1 MSTPAQAAASRAN
14 GALSEGPVTQEGKAA
29 SSQNALRHGLRSA
42 AVVLPGEDPEAF
54 DRHRVA
60 YLHRFK
66 PADAPERDLVEAM
79 SNARWRL
86 NRIMSLEAELLQGDD
101 LARAL
106 STVAR
111 YEGQLT
117 RTYDRAYR
125 QLQELQSCRP
135 PELKSAP
142 AAKFPAKQP
151 NEPGEREV
159 FALLDALTA
168 PPRAGTPATLPAK
181 PGSRGSESA

>member
-1 MSTPAQAAASRAN
+1 
-14 GALSEGPVTQEGKAA
+14 
-29 SSQNALRHGLRSA
+29 
-42 AVVLPGEDPEAF
+42 
-54 DRHRVA
+54 
-60 YLHRFK
+60 
-66 PADAPERDLVEAM
+66 
-79 SNARWRL
+79 
-86 NRIMSLEAELLQGDD
+86 MSLEAQLLQGDD

-117 RTYDRAYR
+117 RAYDRAYR
-125 QLQELQSCRP
+125 QLQELQACRP

-168 PPRAGTPATLPAK
+168 PPAIPAAARK
-181 PGSRGSESA
+181 P

>member
-14 GALSEGPVTQEGKAA
+14 GALSQGPVTPEGKAA
-29 SSQNALRHGLRSA
+29 SSQNALRHGFRSS

-54 DRHRVA
+54 DRHRAA
-60 YLHRFK
+60 YLRRFK
-66 PADAPERDLVEAM
+66 PADAPESDLVEAM
-79 SNARWRL
+79 AAARWRI
-86 NRIMSLEAELLQGDD
+86 NRIMALEAELLQGDD

-117 RTYDRAYR
+117 RAYDRAYR

-142 AAKFPAKQP
+142 TAKFAAKQP
-151 NEPGEREV
+151 NEPSEREV
-159 FALLDALTA
+159 FAMLDALTA
-168 PPRAGTPATLPAK
+168 PPAAAPAMRK
-181 PGSRGSESA
+181 P

>member
-1 MSTPAQAAASRAN
+1 MSTPAQAATSRAN
-14 GALSEGPVTQEGKAA
+14 GAQSHGPVTPEGKAQSA
-29 SSQNALRHGLRSA
+29 QNAIRHGLRSA
-42 AVVLPGEDPEAF
+42 TVLIPGEDPEEF
-54 DRHRVA
+54 NRHRAA
-60 YLHRFK
+60 YLQRFK

-79 SNARWRL
+79 ANARWRI
-86 NRIMSLEAELLQGDD
+86 NRIMQLEAQLLETED

-117 RTYDRAYR
+117 RAYDRAYR

-135 PELKSAP
+135 SELKSAP
-142 AAKFPAKQP
+142 AAKFPAKRP

-168 PPRAGTPATLPAK
+168 PPAIAPAVRK
-181 PGSRGSESA
+181 P